1 MLDLHTHILHGVDDG
16 ATSVEESVA
25 IARGAVAD
33 GILAVVATP
42 HVRDGVDFTAADI
55 RAHVAALRRQ
65 LEEAGVELTVLT
77 GAEVSIDAALLLSEG
92 ELAEL
97 GVGGATG
104 YVLLEMPYAGWRLD
118 LGELVE
124 ELVARGQRP
133 VLAHPERCVAVQ
145 QRPGLVDP
153 LVEAGALVQL
163 TALSLVGRFGRR
175 AASTAW
181 TLVERGAAHV
191 VASDAHDPLHRPA
204 ALSASAALLDPP
216 LARWLTTEVPNAI
229 VAGTDLP
236 GRPPSRR
243 RSSWRRARIALKR
256 RR

>member
-16 ATSVEESVA
+16 ATSAEESVA

-33 GILAVVATP
+33 GILTVAATP
-42 HVRDGVDFTAADI
+42 HVGDGVDLSAADI
-55 RAHVAALRRQ
+55 RAHVAALRRL

-77 GAEVSIDAALLLSEG
+77 GAEVSIDAALRLSEG

-97 GVGGATG
+97 GLGGATG

-118 LGELVE
+118 LGELVR
-124 ELVARGQRP
+124 ELVDRGQRP

-145 QRPGLVDP
+145 QRPGLVEP
-153 LVEAGALVQL
+153 LVEVGALVQL

-175 AASTAW
+175 AASTAC

-191 VASDAHDPLHRPA
+191 LASDAHDPLHRPA
-204 ALSASAALLDPP
+204 VLSASAALLDAP

-229 VAGTDLP
+229 VAGADLP
-236 GRPPSRR
+236 DRPALRR
-243 RSSWRRARIALKR
+243 RSPWRRALKR